1 MSYNK
6 QNFTDGQVLKASH
19 LNHIEEGIYSKVRGA
34 GIRAIVKLTQEEYDA
49 MALHDDDVLY
59 VIEE

>member
-1 MSYNK
+1 MSYSK
-6 QNFTDGQVLKASH
+6 QNFKDGQVLQASH

-34 GIRAIVKLTQEEYDA
+34 GIRAIVKLTQEEYDS
-49 MALHDDDVLY
+49 MAVHDDDILY